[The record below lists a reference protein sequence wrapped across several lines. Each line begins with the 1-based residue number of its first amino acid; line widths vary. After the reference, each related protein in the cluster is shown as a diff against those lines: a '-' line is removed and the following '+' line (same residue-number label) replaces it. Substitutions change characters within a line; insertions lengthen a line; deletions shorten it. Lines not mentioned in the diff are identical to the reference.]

1 MWSISEERAHRNSS
15 ECWIIFPGQLVRVK
29 ANCFEQSDTYG
40 IIIECEHPDFGLGL
54 NESWAVLVDGKI
66 NTLESFKI
74 WPVGESVYEQQI
86 QYQR

>member
-54 NESWAVLVDGKI
+54 NETWAVLVDGNI
-66 NTLESFKI
+66 NTLEAFRI
-74 WPVGESVYEQQI
+74 WPVEEI
-86 QYQR
+86 